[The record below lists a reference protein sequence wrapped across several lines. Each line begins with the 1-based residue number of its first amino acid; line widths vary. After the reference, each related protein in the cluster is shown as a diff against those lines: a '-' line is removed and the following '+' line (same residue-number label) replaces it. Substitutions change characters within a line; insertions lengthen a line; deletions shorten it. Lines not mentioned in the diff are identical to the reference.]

1 MGSFSRS
8 FKMKLFLLLC
18 LPAVALSITIQH
30 PLKKLGDLVELKPD
44 LHPLNGSVFY
54 RKDQPDVITVSN
66 FHYTQ
71 PGPDAFF
78 WVGTEVINGGFND
91 DNIGEN
97 AFSLAPGEIGNSNY
111 FDPDKSI
118 LPAYDGSQKDLV
130 LQLPAGITI
139 SDIKWICIYCRKYS
153 QNFCQ
158 INIDEF
164 GNGKV
169 VEKLP
174 EFILTREAE
183 KEMMIEAAEAENGL
197 L

>member
-44 LHPLNGSVFY
+44 LHPLNDSVFY

-78 WVGTEVINGGFND
+78 WVGTEMINGGCND

-139 SDIKWICIYCRKYS
+139 SDIKWICIIAVSTAKTS
-153 QNFCQ
+153 AKSTSTNL
-158 INIDEF
+158 
-164 GNGKV
+164 GM
-169 VEKLP
+169 EKLWRSCP
-174 EFILTREAE
+174 EFILT
-183 KEMMIEAAEAENGL
+183 
-197 L
+197 